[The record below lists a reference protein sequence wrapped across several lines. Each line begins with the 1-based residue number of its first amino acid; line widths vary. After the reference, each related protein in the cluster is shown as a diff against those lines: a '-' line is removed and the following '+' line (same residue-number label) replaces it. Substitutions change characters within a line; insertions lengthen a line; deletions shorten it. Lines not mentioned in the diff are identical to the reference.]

1 MKDRKAYYIEYN
13 KKNAEKRRAYVKKWK
28 EENPDYHN
36 EYMRKYR
43 EKNREQLREYMKEW
57 RLANKDKVNAYQSN
71 WRAKKKAANPEKP
84 ATMKKSRL
92 VKATAEI
99 KVERESYWAQIKAK
113 FMGYRAALKGGDAA

>member
-1 MKDRKAYYIEYN
+1 MKDRKSYYIEYN

-57 RLANKDKVNAYQSN
+57 RLLNKDKVNAYQSN
-71 WRAKKKAANPEKP
+71 WRAKNKAANPTP
-84 ATMKKSRL
+84 PKKRNL

-99 KVERESYWAQIKAK
+99 KVQRESYWAQIKAK
-113 FMGYRAALKGGDAA
+113 FMGYRAALAKGGES